1 MPSCINAE
9 KKGILEKKALLGL
22 CGAAVFFNRIK
33 ANPINFIT
41 TWKGVIEM
49 KKLITVLLLASM
61 VLSLAACGRNK
72 NKDKNS
78 TSSSTSQ
85 STQDTS
91 NSDGGAVEGMGARAF
106 MHSVYGEF
114 LLKMVR
120 VYDASSADEVK
131 GYFAG
136 PETETVT
143 EKDEDT
149 GEDFTYE
156 VPKNEPGAISLDDGE
171 TLEIQTLFPAA
182 SADKLKSAA
191 VYFNLMNQNNGT
203 FAAFELKDGADMQAL
218 ADMMKNRIKDN
229 QWICGFPE
237 HYTVMRAGDILVF
250 AYGLES
256 AVGAW
261 KSAVTSVYA
270 DAAILYDEKL

>member
-1 MPSCINAE
+1 MNGFCFPRSAAFCISVG

-85 STQDTS
+85 STQGTS
-91 NSDGGAVEGMGARAF
+91 SSNGGAVEGMGARAF

-120 VYDASSADEVK
+120 VYDANSADEVK

-136 PETETVT
+136 PEMETVT

-156 VPKNEPGAISLDDGE
+156 VPKNEPGAI
-171 TLEIQTLFPAA
+171 
-182 SADKLKSAA
+182 
-191 VYFNLMNQNNGT
+191 
-203 FAAFELKDGADMQAL
+203 
-218 ADMMKNRIKDN
+218 
-229 QWICGFPE
+229 
-237 HYTVMRAGDILVF
+237 
-250 AYGLES
+250 
-256 AVGAW
+256 
-261 KSAVTSVYA
+261 
-270 DAAILYDEKL
+270 

>member
-1 MPSCINAE
+1 ME
-9 KKGILEKKALLGL
+9 
-22 CGAAVFFNRIK
+22 RRDR
-33 ANPINFIT
+33 
-41 TWKGVIEM
+41 M

-72 NKDKNS
+72 NKDKNT

-85 STQDTS
+85 STTNS
-91 NSDGGAVEGMGARAF
+91 NGGAVDGVNARSF
-106 MHSVYGEF
+106 LHSVYGDF
-114 LLKMVR
+114 LAKMVR
-120 VYDASSADEVK
+120 VYDASSVDEVK

-143 EKDEDT
+143 EKDEET
-149 GEDFTYE
+149 GEEFTYE
-156 VPKNEPGAISLDDGE
+156 APKNEPGAIFLDDGE
-171 TLEIQTLFPAA
+171 TLEIQTLFPAS

-203 FAAFELKDGADMQAL
+203 FAAFELKNGADMQSL

-237 HYTVMRAGDILVF
+237 RYTIMRAGDVLVF
-250 AYGLES
+250 AYGLDS
-256 AVGAW
+256 AVKAW
-261 KSAVTSVYA
+261 KSAVTDVYA
-270 DAAILYDEKL
+270 DAVVLYDESL